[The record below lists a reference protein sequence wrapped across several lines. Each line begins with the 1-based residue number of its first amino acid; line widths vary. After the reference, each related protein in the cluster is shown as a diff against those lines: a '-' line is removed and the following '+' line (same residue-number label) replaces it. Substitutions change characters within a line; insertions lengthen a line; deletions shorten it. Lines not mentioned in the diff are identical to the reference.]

1 MPRRANFTRGELLLA
16 LQPRAIDCPG
26 GVDAIILSNG
36 RNEGP
41 QDIVQTIYD
50 KRSGVYKALFFSEP
64 LVEAIATSGADPNTV
79 AAALKAHFQSISQQM
94 AVSAA
99 EWEGQAFVF
108 GVVAGLLEHQ
118 NNFHVPSD
126 STPNHQPRIDS
137 VMELNN
143 IPRQQAHAIVINKK
157 LHEWSSA
164 LEGHLQPVS

>member
-1 MPRRANFTRGELLLA
+1 
-16 LQPRAIDCPG
+16 
-26 GVDAIILSNG
+26 
-36 RNEGP
+36 
-41 QDIVQTIYD
+41 
-50 KRSGVYKALFFSEP
+50 
-64 LVEAIATSGADPNTV
+64 
-79 AAALKAHFQSISQQM
+79 M

-137 VMELNN
+137 VTELNN